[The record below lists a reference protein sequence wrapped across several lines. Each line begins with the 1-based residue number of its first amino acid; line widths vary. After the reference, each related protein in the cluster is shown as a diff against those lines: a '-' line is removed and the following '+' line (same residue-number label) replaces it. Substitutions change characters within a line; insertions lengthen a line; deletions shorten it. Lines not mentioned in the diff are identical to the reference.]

1 MGNSIHL
8 SISDFIRHD
17 ITTLPRNATIGNSKT
32 PICVFVVKMGYAQA
46 FLSLIRRNANFD
58 VVDHLGNSPMHYA
71 AEKRTP
77 YYLDVLVSTN
87 FNMCILNNL
96 GLTPLHI
103 AVMHHKCDYVRPL
116 RSAMFIGEDRPIHHA
131 IELKDQEMIHT
142 LITNTPGYTHEWM
155 FGDSKYNHLNSC
167 ANKVG
172 LTALSLAVKRKDLE
186 TIHTLLQ
193 HGADPDA
200 KYGGKS
206 PKDHLR
212 EISYVELPKQMDRM
226 VPLWAAL
233 NRDTDMYRN
242 IDERSDM
249 YTGLLG

>member
-1 MGNSIHL
+1 MGNSINL
-8 SISDFIRHD
+8 SVGDFVHHD
-17 ITTLPRNATIGNSKT
+17 ITKLPRNATVGNSNT

-58 VVDHLGNSPMHYA
+58 VVDHLGNSAMHYA
-71 AEKRTP
+71 AEKSTP
-77 YYLDVLVSTN
+77 YYLDVLMSTN
-87 FNMCILNNL
+87 CNVCLLNKQ

-103 AVMHHKCDYVRPL
+103 AVMHHKYDYVRHL
-116 RSAMFIGEDRPIHHA
+116 RSAMFIGEDKPIHHA

-142 LITNTPGYTHEWM
+142 LITNTPGYTHEWI

-167 ANKVG
+167 ANKAG
-172 LTALSLAVKRKDLE
+172 LTALSLAVKRKDLQ

-200 KYGGKS
+200 KYCGKS

-212 EISYVELPKQMDRM
+212 EISYKELRNQNDRI
-226 VPLWAAL
+226 VPLWSAL
-233 NRDTDMYRN
+233 NRDTDMYR
-242 IDERSDM
+242 
-249 YTGLLG
+249 LLD